1 MRAIKSMLLKKTSVV
16 NKHAFIAG
24 SRMGFEVIA
33 PLTMKTLC
41 FDMMPCVQLE
51 RHQNFLE
58 SSIHL
63 QRADSILQSVAT
75 SVQSSATLSFMTC
88 GLQCDT
94 PRSPFAVAGSFCEE
108 HLDTGP

>member
-1 MRAIKSMLLKKTSVV
+1 MLLKKTSVV

-33 PLTMKTLC
+33 PLSMKTLR
-41 FDMMPCVQLE
+41 FDMMPCVLVN
-51 RHQNFLE
+51 RHRNFLE
-58 SSIHL
+58 SSIQL
-63 QRADSILQSVAT
+63 QRAYSILQSLAT
-75 SVQSSATLSFMTC
+75 SVQSSTTLSFMTG

-94 PRSPFAVAGSFCEE
+94 PRSPSAVEGSFCEE